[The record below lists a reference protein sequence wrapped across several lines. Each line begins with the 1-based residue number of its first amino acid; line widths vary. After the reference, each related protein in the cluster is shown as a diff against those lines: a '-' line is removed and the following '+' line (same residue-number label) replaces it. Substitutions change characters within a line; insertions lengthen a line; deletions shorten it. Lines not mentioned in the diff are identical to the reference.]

1 MIDSTNKNVTF
12 AVPTPLMDEIRYLVK
27 QGRKPSIN
35 SLVREALEKYL
46 QDIKNEDLRLDMVD
60 ASNDPL
66 FFADVE
72 TCAKSFRFT
81 DKEGLPEW

>member
-12 AVPTPLMDEIRYLVK
+12 AVPTPLMDEIRDLVK

-35 SLVREALEKYL
+35 SLVREALEKYM
-46 QDIKNEDLRLDMVD
+46 QDIKNEDLRLDMVE

-66 FFADVE
+66 FSADVE
-72 TCAKSFRFT
+72 DCTKAFRFT
-81 DKEGLPEW
+81 DKEGFPEW